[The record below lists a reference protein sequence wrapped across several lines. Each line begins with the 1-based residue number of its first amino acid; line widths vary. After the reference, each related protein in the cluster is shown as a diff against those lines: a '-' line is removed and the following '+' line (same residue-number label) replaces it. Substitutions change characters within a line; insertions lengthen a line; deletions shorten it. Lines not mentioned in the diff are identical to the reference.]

1 MRADWVAGWRGI
13 RTIML
18 GAIPPARLKGS
29 KLLAITFNAGA
40 LEADITG
47 NVYDRFNRL
56 SNSVLHD

>member
-1 MRADWVAGWRGI
+1 MNLVALA
-13 RTIML
+13 IML